1 MSSDRLIAGRYRLAD
16 PIGSGAM
23 GVVWRASD
31 VRLRR
36 TVAVKQLL
44 LAPGLTKA
52 QALEAKM
59 RAMREGRIAAR
70 LHHQNAV
77 TVFDVAEEDG
87 QPWLVMEYVDAQS
100 LAALMRDKGPLE
112 PREVARIGAKVAAA
126 VAAAHDAGIVHR
138 DVKPANILVADNG
151 TVKIT
156 DFGISRA
163 VGDVTVTS
171 TGFLAG
177 TPAYLSPEI
186 ARGEDPEPASDV
198 FALGSTLYAAVE
210 GAPPFG
216 EGDNPL
222 AVLHSVVSAKV
233 PEPKR
238 AESLGPVLMSLLAA
252 DGADR
257 PTMREA
263 QQALEAVA
271 DGRSAAL
278 VPAATKV
285 LPQPGADAA
294 ATTVLSAP
302 EKTAPAPTPAGAGS
316 TAKTPAPQPKPGPL
330 RDRRI
335 WAVAAAAVL
344 VVAVIIGLVATSGS
358 DDNHTAAAG
367 DGTTSAPGQP
377 SATAFAP
384 PGAAT
389 PDAPGGSSSNGAG
402 GSASL
407 GSPVPSGQVPPGP
420 APSGAPAPGAS
431 ATRPAPP
438 GTSAPYGPAQPADIA
453 SFISGYYG
461 MLPGNTSGAW
471 AELAPSYQSQTG
483 GYAQY
488 SNFWSTVSSVRVG
501 GVTQSGP
508 GRAVATLTYTLKNGT
523 VTSESRWFTVD
534 TATGRMLIT
543 ASGT

>member
-1 MSSDRLIAGRYRLAD
+1 MTSDRLIAGRYRLAD

-126 VAAAHDAGIVHR
+126 LAAAHDAGIVHR

-186 ARGEDPEPASDV
+186 ARGEDPEPSSDV

-271 DGRSAAL
+271 DGRTAAL
-278 VPAATKV
+278 VPAATNV

-294 ATTVLSAP
+294 ATTVLSTP
-302 EKTAPAPTPAGAGS
+302 EKTTAAAAPTPGAT

-335 WAVAAAAVL
+335 WAAAAAAVL

-367 DGTTSAPGQP
+367 NGTTSAPEQP

-407 GSPVPSGQVPPGP
+407 GSPVPSGQTPPP
-420 APSGAPAPGAS
+420 APNGVPAPGAS
-431 ATRPAPP
+431 ASRTAPP
-438 GTSAPYGPAQPADIA
+438 GTSAPYGPAQSADVA
-453 SFISGYYG
+453 GFISGYYG

>member
-1 MSSDRLIAGRYRLAD
+1 MTSDRLISGRYRLAD

-87 QPWLVMEYVDAQS
+87 QPWLVMEYVDAPS
-100 LAALMRDKGPLE
+100 LAALMRDKGPLD
-112 PREVARIGAKVAAA
+112 PHEVARIGAKVAAA
-126 VAAAHDAGIVHR
+126 LAAAHDAGIVHR

-238 AESLGPVLMSLLAA
+238 AGALGPVLMSLLAPDA
-252 DGADR
+252 ADR

-271 DGRSAAL
+271 EGRSAGL

-285 LPQPGADAA
+285 LPYPGADAA
-294 ATTVLSAP
+294 ETAVLSTPEQASPAPAPVTPTARTAVAP
-302 EKTAPAPTPAGAGS
+302 EKSGV
-316 TAKTPAPQPKPGPL
+316 L
-330 RDRRI
+330 RDRRL
-335 WAVAAAAVL
+335 WPAAAVA
-344 VVAVIIGLVATSGS
+344 VVVIAVVVGLVSTSGS
-358 DDNHTAAAG
+358 DDHGRSAAG
-367 DGTTSAPGQP
+367 GTVATATDGAAQP
-377 SATAFAP
+377 SATAGAP
-384 PGAAT
+384 
-389 PDAPGGSSSNGAG
+389 PDAPGGSSANGSG

-407 GSPVPSGQVPPGP
+407 GNPQPDGRSSSAP
-420 APSGAPAPGAS
+420 APSGTAGVPAPGTSGAPRSS
-431 ATRPAPP
+431 AAPARPA
-438 GTSAPYGPAQPADIA
+438 DVA
-453 SFISGYYG
+453 SFISGYYS

-471 AELAPSYQSQTG
+471 AQLAPSYQSQTG
-483 GYAQY
+483 GFAQY
-488 SNFWSTVSSVRVG
+488 SNFWSTISAVRVG
-501 GVTQSGP
+501 GVSESGP
-508 GRAVATLTYTLKNGT
+508 GRAVATLTYTLRDGT

>member
-1 MSSDRLIAGRYRLAD
+1 MTSDRLIAGRYRLAD

-126 VAAAHDAGIVHR
+126 LAAAHDAGIVHR

-186 ARGEDPEPASDV
+186 ARGEDPEPSSDV

-252 DGADR
+252 DSADR

-271 DGRSAAL
+271 DGRPAAL

-302 EKTAPAPTPAGAGS
+302 EQTPAAPAPAGAAS
-316 TAKTPAPQPKPGPL
+316 TARTPAPQPKPGPL

-335 WAVAAAAVL
+335 WAAAAAAVL
-344 VVAVIIGLVATSGS
+344 VLAVIIGLVATSGS
-358 DDNHTAAAG
+358 DDNHSTAAG
-367 DGTTSAPGQP
+367 NGTTSAPEQP

-389 PDAPGGSSSNGAG
+389 PDAPGGSSANGAG

-407 GSPVPSGQVPPGP
+407 GSPVPNGQTPPP
-420 APSGAPAPGAS
+420 APSGAPAPGTS
-431 ATRPAPP
+431 GTRTPP
-438 GTSAPYGPAQPADIA
+438 SGTSAPYGPAQPADVA

-508 GRAVATLTYTLKNGT
+508 GRAVAALTYTLKNGT